1 MWLGLSRLSP
11 YSSGPRMG
19 ECLDMPASDDFVAL
33 LTGSQRKL
41 HAYIFSLVWN
51 PADADDILQ
60 ETNLVL
66 LKKAAEYDS
75 TREFL
80 PWALTIARF
89 QTLAGLKR
97 RQRLRFV
104 FDDTLAM
111 FLADDAAREDPV
123 LEARRLAL
131 ATCLQKLPAVSREL
145 LIRRYEPKA
154 VVGDMAAGLGL
165 SLKTLSDRL
174 RRIRQKLLDCINRTL
189 AEEAMT

>member
-1 MWLGLSRLSP
+1 
-11 YSSGPRMG
+11 
-19 ECLDMPASDDFVAL
+19 MPTSDDFVAL

-66 LKKAAEYDS
+66 LKKASEYDS
-75 TREFL
+75 SREFL

-104 FDDTLAM
+104 FDDTLAA

-131 ATCLQKLPAVSREL
+131 ATCLQKLPVASREL

-154 VVGDMAAGLGL
+154 VVGDMAAALGL

-174 RRIRQKLLDCINRTL
+174 RRTRQKLLDCINRTL
-189 AEEAMT
+189 AEEART

>member
-189 AEEAMT
+189 AEEAVT